1 MPMVRF
7 LNALALAAAIAL
19 APPPAAAEPL
29 PLTIVHVN
37 DWARMEGRDG
47 AGGAARIA
55 AVRAPGRFSAET
67 AAAILGGNALA
78 FMKGG
83 PPGLTP
89 RQ

>member
-1 MPMVRF
+1 MYAD
-7 LNALALAAAIAL
+7 LGALDPGSPALEALVEAAGADRVMFG
-19 APPPAAAEPL
+19 
-29 PLTIVHVN
+29 T
-37 DWARMEGRDG
+37 DWPHFAQGDDM
-47 AGGAARIA
+47 AARIA

-89 RQ
+89 RR